1 MSSPSQFPV
10 RGSSLEARLRSC
22 IYPLIRNHERNHPPR
37 GRGRDFEWNF
47 VTSKLSELSS
57 VKRQLCTDLSIICL
71 EPGQRLFLST
81 TRARSTSASR
91 KTMRAIVACNSSRKG
106 PRITRGLYIKEK
118 ERFVSNFRNVLENIL
133 NIYLKMLIGDR
144 LLDLVWMI
152 WIWGEYRDEYMV
164 VRILYFDFGI

>member
-1 MSSPSQFPV
+1 MSETIPLEGGGGISN
-10 RGSSLEARLRSC
+10 GISL
-22 IYPLIRNHERNHPPR
+22 RN
-37 GRGRDFEWNF
+37 
-47 VTSKLSELSS
+47 TSKLSELSS

-71 EPGQRLFLST
+71 ERGQRLFLST